1 MLTFCLASMG
11 WMEGALGAGA
21 NRLVIRNESVEVVWN
36 AAGEF
41 TVSSR
46 LGGGEFVRQGR
57 FPELAGQARVVAERD
72 AIFGAGQGIDVSCP
86 SGNLYSIRVFP
97 KLPFALF
104 RATLANQTG
113 EAKVVRNVRPVAFGV
128 DLGGPASSLR
138 ALGTAGLTAP
148 DKHPGSY
155 VYLAVADPESRRGIV
170 AGWITHDRG
179 NGVVFSGITNGV
191 VCLDAQVDY
200 GRLRIGAGKSA
211 TTETFAIGYFGDA
224 RLGLESLADT
234 MARVYQIRLRPQVT
248 GYCTWYS
255 NPNGGA
261 SDEKHLIELT
271 EFAARELKPFGFD
284 FVQIDDKWQMGKE
297 RNGPAKNF
305 TTHNP
310 AGPYPNGLRTVTARA
325 DSLGLV
331 SGLWFMPFAGDHQDP
346 YFAGHP
352 DWFVKRTNSQP
363 YETDWGGTSLDMT
376 RAGARENLRLVVRN
390 IRDWGFRYFKMD
402 GLWTGSGTA
411 QIYVCD
417 GYREDNIGDAVFS
430 NPDKTNIEAMRD
442 GLKVV
447 REAAGRDVF
456 LSGCN
461 LSQNMRSFSGSVGLV
476 DSMRIGPDNGFG
488 WPANPY
494 GEVVGTLLAGPT
506 HGSRKYFLHGRV
518 WWNDPDPVYVRAEM
532 PLEHARL
539 ITSWAAISG
548 QFNLSTDWLP
558 GLPAERLDILK
569 RTMPAHG
576 LLPRPVD
583 LFENPIPRIW
593 LLSDT
598 RRPVRRDVI
607 ALYNWENKE
616 LALDYSM
623 ERIGLDPSKRYQA
636 FDYWAKKAV
645 PAIQGRLRIA
655 VPPQSCRIL
664 AVRPESDHPQLLST
678 SRHVTQGI
686 VDVTAENWKKHTLSG
701 TSRLVANDGYELRVA
716 CPAGKGPWL
725 VKSAE
730 VSSEDKAAGVSI
742 SSATEDPGLIRVT
755 LRAPVSREVHWSLRF

>member
-1 MLTFCLASMG
+1 MLTLCLASIG
-11 WMEGALGAGA
+11 WMGEALGAEA
-21 NRLVIRNESVEVVWN
+21 NRLVIRNEAVEVVWDG
-36 AAGEF
+36 AGEF
-41 TVSSR
+41 QMWSR
-46 LGGGEFVRQGR
+46 LSRREFVRQGH
-57 FPELAGQARVVAERD
+57 FQEPAGQARVVSVRD
-72 AIFGAGQGIDVSCP
+72 AALGVGQAIDVACP
-86 SGNLYSIRVFP
+86 SGSQYSILVFP
-97 KLPFALF
+97 KLPFVLF
-104 RATLANQTG
+104 SATLANQTG
-113 EAKVVRNVRPVAFGV
+113 EAKVVRNFRPVTFAV
-128 DLGGPASSLR
+128 DLGGSASSLR

-148 DKHPGSY
+148 DQHPGSY
-155 VYLAVADPESRRGIV
+155 VYLAVAEPESRRGIV
-170 AGWITHDRG
+170 SGWITHDRG
-179 NGVVFSGITNGV
+179 NGAVFSRITNGAV
-191 VCLDAQVDY
+191 HIDAQVDY
-200 GRLRIGAGKSA
+200 GRLLIGAGKSA
-211 TTETFAIGYFGDA
+211 TTETFAVGWFDDA
-224 RLGLESLADT
+224 RLGLERLADT

-255 NPNGGA
+255 NPHGGA
-261 SDEKHLIELT
+261 SDEKHLIELA

-284 FVQIDDKWQMGKE
+284 FVQIDDKWQMGTE

-310 AGPYPNGLRTVTARA
+310 TGPYPNGLRTVTGRA
-325 DSLGLV
+325 GTLGLV

-346 YFAGHP
+346 YFEGDP
-352 DWFVKRTNSQP
+352 DWFVKRTNGQP

-376 RAGARENLRLVVRN
+376 QPGARENLRHVVGS

-411 QIYVCD
+411 QSYVCD
-417 GYREDNIGDAVFS
+417 GYREDNMGDAVFS

-442 GLKVV
+442 GLKLV

-532 PLEHARL
+532 PIEHARL
-539 ITSWAAISG
+539 ITSWVAISG

-598 RRPVRRDVI
+598 RRPARRDVI

-616 LALDYSM
+616 LALDYPM
-623 ERIGLDPSKRYQA
+623 ERIGLDPSKRFQA
-636 FDYWAKKAV
+636 FDYWAQKPV
-645 PAIQGRLRIA
+645 PAIQGRLKITI
-655 VPPQSCRIL
+655 PPQSCRIL

-678 SRHVTQGI
+678 SRHVTQGM
-686 VDVTAENWKKHTLSG
+686 VDVTAENWRKHTLSG

-716 CPAGKGPWL
+716 CPAGKGPWPL
-725 VKSAE
+725 KLAE
-730 VSSEDKAAGVSI
+730 VSSEDKAAGVLV
-742 SSATEDPGLIRVT
+742 SSVTEDSDLIRVT
-755 LRAPVSREVHWSLRF
+755 LRAPASREVRWSLRF